1 MKHIVTNK
9 LVKTSDKHAKFLL
22 ENLNLLRKQKEL
34 CDVILIVGQN
44 KTPAQR
50 AILSA
55 CSPYLRA
62 MFTGELAESRQPE
75 IIIRDIEEHA
85 MELLIEY
92 CYTSRIVVDE
102 KKMFKCIRAFAD
114 THSCRE
120 LLRVADHYAQQH
132 FIDVKESE
140 EFLFLPIHQL
150 IDIISSDELN
160 MTSEED
166 VFNAVMQWIS
176 CDVQQRKQYL
186 PKILEHVR
194 FPLMSARFL
203 VNTVSSDPLIR
214 SDQAKYYLLLPQ
226 ERFDLK
232 IVRGWCSG
240 GAIASVEMFDPV
252 TNEWRA
258 VSPMSKRRCGVGVA
272 VLNNLLYAVGG
283 HDGVSYLNSVEKF
296 DPQTNQWNNDI
307 APASSCRTSVGVAVL
322 SGCVYSMSNI
332 R

>member
-1 MKHIVTNK
+1 YTILLSSVKIELSDILLSSTLCIEKVFNIMKHIVTNK

-75 IIIRDIEEHA
+75 IIIRDIEEYA

-166 VFNAVMQWIS
+166 VFNA
-176 CDVQQRKQYL
+176 
-186 PKILEHVR
+186 
-194 FPLMSARFL
+194 
-203 VNTVSSDPLIR
+203 
-214 SDQAKYYLLLPQ
+214 
-226 ERFDLK
+226 
-232 IVRGWCSG
+232 
-240 GAIASVEMFDPV
+240 
-252 TNEWRA
+252 
-258 VSPMSKRRCGVGVA
+258 
-272 VLNNLLYAVGG
+272 
-283 HDGVSYLNSVEKF
+283 
-296 DPQTNQWNNDI
+296 
-307 APASSCRTSVGVAVL
+307 
-322 SGCVYSMSNI
+322 
-332 R
+332 

>member
-75 IIIRDIEEHA
+75 IIIRDIEEYA

-226 ERFDLK
+226 EL
-232 IVRGWCSG
+232 RGWCSG

-252 TNEWRA
+252 TNERRA